1 MGLEKLDIQRAKAMV
16 NAASAVVVLTGAGVS
31 TDSGVPDFRGPQ
43 GVWTKNPLTEKMS
56 DIRYYM
62 SDPDVRRLAWQSLLT
77 HPALRAIPNEA
88 HDSIAAFEETGKL
101 LKLITQNIDGL
112 HQAAGNDPHKIIEI
126 HGTIHR
132 VVCMSCQKKTNML
145 DELKLVKQGE
155 LDPLCSSCSG
165 ILKSDTISFGQS
177 LDEIKINAAFD
188 CVKKG
193 DLLLC
198 VGTTLQVYPIAGVV
212 DVAKAAH
219 ADVLI
224 VNDQPTQY
232 DAVADGVL
240 RDPIQVVLP
249 VLLGS

>member
-1 MGLEKLDIQRAKAMV
+1 MGLDKSDIQRAKVMV
-16 NAASAVVVLTGAGVS
+16 QAASAVVVLTGAGVS

-43 GVWTKNPLTEKMS
+43 GVWTKNPLAEKMS

-62 SDPDVRRLAWQSLLT
+62 SDPDVRRLAWQSRLT

-145 DELKLVKQGE
+145 DELERVKQGE

>member
-1 MGLEKLDIQRAKAMV
+1 MGLDKSDIQRAKVMV
-16 NAASAVVVLTGAGVS
+16 QAASAVVVLTGAGVS

-43 GVWTKNPLTEKMS
+43 GVWTKNPLAEKMS

-62 SDPDVRRLAWQSLLT
+62 SDPDVRRLAWQSRLT

-145 DELKLVKQGE
+145 DELRRVKHGE

>member
-1 MGLEKLDIQRAKAMV
+1 MGLDKSDIQRAKVMV
-16 NAASAVVVLTGAGVS
+16 QAASAVVVLTGAGVS

-43 GVWTKNPLTEKMS
+43 GVWTKNPLAEKMS

-62 SDPDVRRLAWQSLLT
+62 SDPDVRRLAWQSRLT

-145 DELKLVKQGE
+145 DELERVKQGE

-177 LDEIKINAAFD
+177 LDEIKINAVFD
-188 CVKKG
+188 CVKKI

-224 VNDQPTQY
+224 INNQPTQY
-232 DAVADGVL
+232 DSMADAVL
-240 RDPIQVVLP
+240 RDSIKVVLP

>member
-62 SDPDVRRLAWQSLLT
+62 SDPDVRRLAWQSRLT

-112 HQAAGNDPHKIIEI
+112 HQAAGSDHNKIIEI

-132 VVCMSCQKKTNML
+132 VVCMTCQKKTNML
-145 DELKLVKQGE
+145 DELERVKQGE

-177 LDEIKINAAFD
+177 LDEIKINAVFD
-188 CVKKG
+188 CVKKI

-224 VNDQPTQY
+224 INNQPTQY
-232 DAVADGVL
+232 DSMADAVL
-240 RDPIQVVLP
+240 RDSIKVVLP
-249 VLLGS
+249 VLLRS

>member
-1 MGLEKLDIQRAKAMV
+1 
-16 NAASAVVVLTGAGVS
+16 
-31 TDSGVPDFRGPQ
+31 
-43 GVWTKNPLTEKMS
+43 
-56 DIRYYM
+56 
-62 SDPDVRRLAWQSLLT
+62 
-77 HPALRAIPNEA
+77 
-88 HDSIAAFEETGKL
+88 
-101 LKLITQNIDGL
+101 
-112 HQAAGNDPHKIIEI
+112 
-126 HGTIHR
+126 
-132 VVCMSCQKKTNML
+132 
-145 DELKLVKQGE
+145 
-155 LDPLCSSCSG
+155 
-165 ILKSDTISFGQS
+165 LKSDTISFGQS

>member
-1 MGLEKLDIQRAKAMV
+1 MGLDKSDIQRAKVMV
-16 NAASAVVVLTGAGVS
+16 QAASAVVVLTGAGVS

-43 GVWTKNPLTEKMS
+43 GVWTKNPLAEKMS

-62 SDPDVRRLAWQSLLT
+62 SDPDVRRLAWQSRLT

-145 DELKLVKQGE
+145 DELERVKQGE

-165 ILKSDTISFGQS
+165 ILKSDTISFGQY